1 MDFLSA
7 QKYISNKHQAKEMFP
22 SGPDVAVY
30 KVCHKMFATLTAE
43 GGVPR
48 VSLKCDPDL
57 AVQLR
62 EQYPAVRPGI
72 QMNKKHWNT
81 VILDSSIPSIQ
92 IQRMIDHSY
101 QLIVDNL
108 PAAEREQL
116 LSTKP
121 ATANS

>member
-1 MDFLSA
+1 MDFLTTQQYLLS
-7 QKYISNKHQAKEMFP
+7 KHQSKEMFP
-22 SGPDVAVY
+22 SGQQDLAVY

-43 GGVPR
+43 GGSPR

-62 EQYPAVRPGI
+62 EQYPAVHPGF

-81 VILDSSIPSIQ
+81 IMLDGTIPPAQ

-108 PAAEREQL
+108 PSNERDAL
-116 LSTKP
+116 LASK
-121 ATANS
+121 S

>member
-1 MDFLSA
+1 MDFIST
-7 QKYISNKHQAKEMFP
+7 QKYILTKHQAAELFP
-22 SGPDVAVY
+22 SGPEMAVY

-57 AVQLR
+57 ALQLR
-62 EQYPAVRPGI
+62 EQYPAVRPGF

-81 VILDSSIPSIQ
+81 IILDGTVPNAQ
-92 IQRMIDHSY
+92 IQRMIDQSY

-108 PAAEREQL
+108 PTTDREKL
-116 LSTKP
+116 LASKP
-121 ATANS
+121 

>member
-1 MDFLSA
+1 MDFLST
-7 QKYISNKHQAKEMFP
+7 QKYIASKHQAKEMFP

-43 GGVPR
+43 GGTPR
-48 VSLKCDPDL
+48 VSLKCDPEL
-57 AVQLR
+57 ALQLR
-62 EQYPAVRPGI
+62 EQYPAVHPGF

-81 VILDSSIPSIQ
+81 ILLDQSIPDVQ

-108 PAAEREQL
+108 PTLEREQL
-116 LSTKP
+116 L
-121 ATANS
+121 TAKA